1 MKNMIKQYGYWGLFK
16 LLISLIKS
24 KLFYPKARLIR
35 FPFDIKGKKFI
46 NYGKGF
52 TTGRGCRI
60 EAYPLDG
67 KSTSIII
74 GKNVQINDYVHI
86 TGVKKVFIG
95 NNVLIAGK
103 VYISDSSHGNYSGSE
118 DDSHPLSAPKER
130 PLFCKEVIIEDYV
143 WIGESVSVLAGVTI
157 GKGSIIGANSVVT
170 KNIPEYVIAAGNP
183 AHLIKKFNFEKNKW
197 EKFNY
202 EEK

>member
-1 MKNMIKQYGYWGLFK
+1 MRDMIKQYGCCGLLK
-16 LLISLIKS
+16 LSISFIRS

-35 FPFDIKGKKFI
+35 FPFDIRGKKFI

-74 GKNVQINDYVHI
+74 GENVQINDYVHI
-86 TGVKKVFIG
+86 TGIKKVVIG
-95 NNVLIAGK
+95 SNVLIAGK
-103 VYISDSSHGNYSGSE
+103 VYISDSGHGNYSGSE
-118 DDSHPLSAPKER
+118 HDSHPLSIPRER
-130 PLFCKEVIIEDYV
+130 PFFCKEVIIEDYV

-170 KNIPEYVIAAGNP
+170 KSVPEYTIAAGNP
-183 AHLIKKFNFEKNKW
+183 AYLLKKFNFENNKW
-197 EKFNY
+197 EKI
-202 EEK
+202 